1 MDNCD
6 EETECLRRVVCVC
19 ICVYA
24 CLHVDF
30 LLFFPPMQIFV
41 NVYFYLHTDSFL
53 SNSVPLFVQGWAQ
66 RPSGGSGKVGPGGT
80 AGAILK
86 ATKPQMLVRFGA
98 WWFAESS
105 DVRKQSGQRL
115 WEAKSTEKNRK
126 KTGKNTT
133 RNIMGCFLIL
143 IISGKLYTIFS
154 ILRFLAKKVNSNS
167 KTWSRWISGG
177 AFFFFGKYGKF
188 VWKHS
193 LPGYVIH
200 AKSLNSFFFGKLFK
214 LCIHIKDGN
223 VFFSFCEDGLFEGRC
238 IEDVT

>member
-126 KTGKNTT
+126 KN
-133 RNIMGCFLIL
+133 R
-143 IISGKLYTIFS
+143 
-154 ILRFLAKKVNSNS
+154 KKHHKKYN
-167 KTWSRWISGG
+167 GL
-177 AFFFFGKYGKF
+177 FFDFDNFGKI
-188 VWKHS
+188 
-193 LPGYVIH
+193 IH
-200 AKSLNSFFFGKLFK
+200 NFFNFKIFGKKSQLKFK
-214 LCIHIKDGN
+214 NMVQMDFWWC
-223 VFFSFCEDGLFEGRC
+223 VFFLENMENLFGSTASQ
-238 IEDVT
+238 VTLFTQNH